1 MKSRLTVTIDKDI
14 LKNIKLLAVKK
25 EITLSKITEIAF
37 IDYLSKEVDNKKW
50 FPIRGKLKGDVL
62 SR

>member
-37 IDYLSKEVDNKKW
+37 IDYLSKEVDNKK
-50 FPIRGKLKGDVL
+50 
-62 SR
+62 